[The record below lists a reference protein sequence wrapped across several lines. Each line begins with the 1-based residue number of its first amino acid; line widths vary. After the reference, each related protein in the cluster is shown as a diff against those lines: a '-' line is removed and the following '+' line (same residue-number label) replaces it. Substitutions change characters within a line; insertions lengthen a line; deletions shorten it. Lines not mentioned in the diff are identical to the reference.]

1 MIKTKQTCR
10 FGESGFGR
18 TSGGWK
24 FPEPITLR
32 SFSSGNFQPPS
43 VRPIPDS
50 PSCNYVCYR
59 TKGSGFRTTVNRNI
73 FVPDLCCPF
82 AHAAT
87 NPIANHL
94 NFEPCPKT
102 FNRESRHFLSGDIWI
117 SDNSFCKRL
126 PQSYCLSFL
135 SICYMYCISRE
146 SSLYSNPTAEIIQ
159 IFCLLYIQC
168 PRACLRRPVFTL
180 LCSHCYACIGYMHV
194 EGQVQSRIKEPQNKK
209 GILGLNGEE
218 LNYL

>member
-1 MIKTKQTCR
+1 MFVYPNKNLYILKCVNSLVLFTEMAYDKNQTNLQVR
-10 FGESGFGR
+10 RVRVWTHLGWLEVPR
-18 TSGGWK
+18 TH
-24 FPEPITLR
+24 R

-50 PSCNYVCYR
+50 PSCKYVCYR

-73 FVPDLCCPF
+73 FVPDLCCPL

-117 SDNSFCKRL
+117 SDNSVCKRL

-168 PRACLRRPVFTL
+168 PRGHVFEDL
-180 LCSHCYACIGYMHV
+180 SSHCYVHIV
-194 EGQVQSRIKEPQNKK
+194 TLV
-209 GILGLNGEE
+209 
-218 LNYL
+218 